1 MFQLICFLLCLPFY
15 LFYIV
20 VKVEIYI
27 LIFIIKLISNIVAA
41 LLQNERNYKS
51 NKFKTTNSLISI
63 ENNSKKLSYNDE
75 KEVIVHKS
83 EYKLTQITDIEL
95 KITIDKIQEIYK
107 ELGFDVKVINIIKEK
122 YITEY
127 EVIFPQN
134 VTQAGILSVL
144 GKVINEFEIDGV
156 KIVGNTKKNN
166 RIYIQ
171 IPLKYEKTLT

>member
-1 MFQLICFLLCLPFY
+1 M
-15 LFYIV
+15 
-20 VKVEIYI
+20 
-27 LIFIIKLISNIVAA
+27 
-41 LLQNERNYKS
+41 
-51 NKFKTTNSLISI
+51 
-63 ENNSKKLSYNDE
+63 
-75 KEVIVHKS
+75 
-83 EYKLTQITDIEL
+83 
-95 KITIDKIQEIYK
+95 KIQEIYK

-127 EVIFPQN
+127 EGIFSQN
-134 VTQAGILSVL
+134 VTQADILSIS